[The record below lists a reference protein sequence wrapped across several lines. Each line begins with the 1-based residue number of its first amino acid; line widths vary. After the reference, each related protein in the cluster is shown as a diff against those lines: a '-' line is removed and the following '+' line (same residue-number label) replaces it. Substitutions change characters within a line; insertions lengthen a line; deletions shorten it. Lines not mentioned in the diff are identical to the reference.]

1 MSTMHQVLA
10 VQTVND
16 PWETV
21 AETDKLFINQ
31 IWFLFTSWKACS
43 HSASSGA
50 SYPVWLLPKV
60 MLLLRKY
67 KLKWRVIC
75 CEADKLSEGWWGKSS
90 AEDREGRIARGKTE
104 PVLLSKHHNMCWN
117 LTNYIC
123 PSPLCSIRCK
133 YWNKHK
139 QNACLAGLCAM
150 QNWIEGAF

>member
-1 MSTMHQVLA
+1 MHTMHQV
-10 VQTVND
+10 VTEHTVND
-16 PWETV
+16 LWL
-21 AETDKLFINQ
+21 KLTNSSSIKSDFSSLSGRAVILQ
-31 IWFLFTSWKACS
+31 CIPVVHFYTIWL
-43 HSASSGA
+43 H
-50 SYPVWLLPKV
+50 PKV
-60 MLLLRKY
+60 MLPLRKY